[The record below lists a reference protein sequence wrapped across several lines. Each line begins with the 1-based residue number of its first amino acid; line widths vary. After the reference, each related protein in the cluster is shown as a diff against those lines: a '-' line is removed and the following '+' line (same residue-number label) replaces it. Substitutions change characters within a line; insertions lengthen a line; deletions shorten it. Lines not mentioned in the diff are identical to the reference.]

1 VLYTVKSGKEATVY
15 CCAAHPRSETDLLA
29 PEYTVEHVD
38 AIVLSGGSAF
48 GLAAADG
55 VRDFLREQGRGFSVT
70 QSRVPIVPAAILFDL
85 AGGREQKWR
94 GEPPYRLLG
103 RKAAQAAANRFAIG
117 SAGAGAG
124 ATTFDLKGGLGSAS
138 WRNGAGYTVA
148 ALVAV
153 NACGTATIGGT
164 PHFWAAPFEKDREF
178 GGLGLPQNWPDEA
191 TRARM
196 KGAVSGNTT
205 IAIIAT
211 DAALTPGQ
219 AKRFASSAHDGLAR
233 ALYPAHTPMDGDLVF
248 AISTG
253 ARTLNC
259 GTADLAALCVE
270 GANCLARA
278 IARGV
283 YEASPGG
290 PKPAWREKFLQG

>member
-1 VLYTVKSGKEATVY
+1 MAKPGPLNLITDIAGLAVGNAEDGDGGSGTTVLIAERPMT
-15 CCAAHPRSETDLLA
+15 AAVDIRGGAPGTSETDLLA

-55 VRDFLREQGRGFSVT
+55 VRDFLREQGRGFSVA

-103 RKAAQAAANRFAIG
+103 RKAAQQAAIPFALG

-211 DAALTPGQ
+211 DAALTPG
-219 AKRFASSAHDGLAR
+219 D
-233 ALYPAHTPMDGDLVF
+233 D
-248 AISTG
+248 
-253 ARTLNC
+253 
-259 GTADLAALCVE
+259 
-270 GANCLARA
+270 
-278 IARGV
+278 
-283 YEASPGG
+283 
-290 PKPAWREKFLQG
+290 